1 LPPPIDRDVKLLVEE
16 VIPRVTEYGPLLE
29 LRLEDG
35 RIFKLYSIPLEI
47 ASAVNKLRE
56 GNSYPPYINRE
67 SVFDALVDLRDLI
80 KDLLDKLTRVVINE
94 MDPDTGLYTAVI
106 EFNLGGIILRKKMIP
121 SHATY
126 LALLAEKPI
135 YVSKRLVDE
144 QELHER
150 QMEELRDLIRGAAE
164 EEGEE
169 GEEEEEEE

>member
-1 LPPPIDRDVKLLVEE
+1 MPPPIDRDVKLLVEE

-35 RIFKLYSIPLEI
+35 RVFRLYSIPLEI

-56 GNSYPPYINRE
+56 GNSYLPYVNRE
-67 SVFDALVDLRDLI
+67 SVFDALVDLKDLV
-80 KDLLDKLTRVVINE
+80 KELLDKLTRVVINE
-94 MDPDTGLYTAVI
+94 MDPETGLYTALI
-106 EFNLGGIILRKKMIP
+106 EFDLGGIILRKKMIP

-144 QELHER
+144 QEAHEQR
-150 QMEELRDLIRGAAE
+150 WEELREMLRRAAE
-164 EEGEE
+164 EEEDYEEEE
-169 GEEEEEEE
+169 GE